1 MFFLSLT
8 IGLIFARR
16 IGRGDVRLPWGLHC
30 ICFLFLV
37 SCLFIS
43 ACQSAVKNGK
53 TTALTGFDLV
63 KMTDDMAA
71 QIGSDVQ
78 VNQAIATYGSLK
90 VVVLPVVNN
99 LRAEVIPRGQAVAF
113 TGRVR
118 VLLSKHAPDKFTWI
132 MNRDAWRDLQARE
145 RDIDPGPSPDVVN
158 PDYAL
163 TATFNNIADENSKRR
178 ESFYVC
184 VFDLTSLRDRTLLW
198 SGSYEVQKTAVKEF
212 LD

>member
-1 MFFLSLT
+1 MT
-8 IGLIFARR
+8 NDKMTKMNRY
-16 IGRGDVRLPWGLHC
+16 RGMRLNAWGLRF
-30 ICFLFLV
+30 ICLLFLV
-37 SCLFIS
+37 SFS
-43 ACQSAVKNGK
+43 FACQSAVKTGK

-71 QIGSDVQ
+71 KIGGDAQ
-78 VNQAIATYGSLK
+78 VNQAIATQRSLK
-90 VVVLPVVNN
+90 VVVMPVVNN

-118 VLLSKHAPDKFTWI
+118 VLLSKHAPEKFTWI
-132 MNRDAWRDLQARE
+132 MNRDAWRDLRARE
-145 RDIDPGPSPDVVN
+145 LEIDPGPSPDVVN

-163 TATFNNIADENSKRR
+163 TAIFSNIADENAKRR

-184 VFDLTSLRDRTLLW
+184 VFELTSLRDRTLLW
-198 SGSYEVQKTAVKEF
+198 SGSYEVQKIAVKEF